1 MNLRELVESRIV
13 KDQEICNGKARI
25 KGTRVPVTDILL
37 AFSEGMEF
45 PDVLRNFR
53 SLTNQDI
60 QAALAYSYCVID
72 GIQVNIRTSFGE
84 IGRID
89 KASSTE
95 IRAIELEDK
104 DNIDFTKALE
114 EQAAIQEEITREKV
128 KEIKAKKKVKSKAP
142 DKGKISA
149 PQRRPY
155 DLLIDISEENSNK
168 VFNDSDNIEQ
178 GLDMQLDNYIF
189 ELRADAQPWLCY
201 STKQGIEIDPAMKR
215 NLLVTYINKNGQRSE
230 AIFEG
235 YLTTDRQHKIFL
247 QKNDDGSTCGRA
259 L

>member
-25 KGTRVPVTDILL
+25 RSTRVAVSDILL
-37 AFSEGMEF
+37 AFSEGMDF
-45 PDVLRNFR
+45 HDILRNFR

-72 GIQVNIRTSFGE
+72 GIKVNIKTSFGE
-84 IGRID
+84 HSPMD
-89 KASSTE
+89 KASQLE
-95 IRAIELEDK
+95 IA
-104 DNIDFTKALE
+104 NIDLESKEKMDFSKALE
-114 EQAAIQEEITREKV
+114 EQASIQEELTKEKV
-128 KEIKAKKKVKSKAP
+128 QEIKAKKQSKSTAP
-142 DKGKISA
+142 DKEKMPA
-149 PQRRPY
+149 PERRPY
-155 DLLIDISEENSNK
+155 DLLIDITEEVSTK
-168 VFNDSDNIEQ
+168 IFSDKDAIEQ
-178 GLDMQLDNYIF
+178 GLDMNFDNYIF
-189 ELRADAQPWLCY
+189 QVRMDEQPWLCY

-215 NLLVTYINKNGQRSE
+215 NLLVTYIDQEGARCE

-247 QKNDDGSTCGRA
+247 QKQDDGSTCGRA